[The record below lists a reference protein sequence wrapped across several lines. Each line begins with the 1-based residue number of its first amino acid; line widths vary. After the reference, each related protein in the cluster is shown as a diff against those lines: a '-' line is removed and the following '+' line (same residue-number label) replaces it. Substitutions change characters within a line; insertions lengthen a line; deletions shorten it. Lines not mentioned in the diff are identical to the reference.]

1 LTASAIYLHI
11 GAPKTGTSF
20 LQRMIWLNK
29 EELRAQGFFFPP
41 GNRRMQFDAVAD
53 LRGGI
58 WADKE
63 LAATWD
69 LVVERAHLN
78 EGVALI
84 SEELLCGTPPEQIER
99 IVTSLAPIPVHV
111 IHAARDFA
119 RQVPAEWQQSLR
131 ARSSITYEDYLD
143 RLRDEPE
150 QAFWQVQDPV
160 KVHRRWGEFLEP
172 GRFHVLTVPPPGSDP
187 KLLWQRFCSIVGFDP
202 DVPNAPEGMQNPS
215 LGLAEAEL
223 LRRFNDRIGDRFP
236 MRDRY
241 IRVVR
246 DNLMRDGLFTAPS
259 PGKIGVPAPY
269 VPWVTERSQQ
279 MVDELAAL
287 AAEVDVVGDPADLA
301 ANIVDAVRLP
311 SEISDAELLEAALD
325 AWVRQHEVIE
335 QRMDER
341 AQRRAEEEAA
351 HQAPPPAPA
360 PLPARV
366 RGAIARRLR
375 G

>member
-1 LTASAIYLHI
+1 MTASAIYLHI

-41 GNRRMQFDAVAD
+41 GSRRMQFDAVSD

-58 WADKE
+58 WSE
-63 LAATWD
+63 NQLSATWD

-78 EGVALI
+78 EGVAVV
-84 SEELLCGTPPEQIER
+84 SEELLCGSPPEVIER

-111 IHAARDFA
+111 VHAARDFA
-119 RQVPAEWQQSLR
+119 RQVPAEWQQWLR
-131 ARSSITYEDYLD
+131 SRSTTTYELYLD
-143 RLRDEPE
+143 RLRDVPD
-150 QAFWQVQDPV
+150 QSFWQTQDPT
-160 KVHRRWGEFLEP
+160 KAYARWAPFLEP
-172 GRFHVLTVPPPGSDP
+172 GHFHVLTVPPPGADP

-202 DVPNAPEGMQNPS
+202 DVPHAPPGMQNPS

-223 LRRFNDRIGDRFP
+223 LRRFNVAIGDRFP

-246 DNLMRDGLFTAPS
+246 DNLMRDALFTAPE
-259 PGKIGVPAPY
+259 PQRIGVPAPY
-269 VPWVTERSQQ
+269 VEWVRERSQQ
-279 MVDELAAL
+279 MVDDLSAL
-287 AAEVDVVGDPADLA
+287 AAAGEVDVVGSPEELA
-301 ANIVDAVRLP
+301 ANVVDAVRLP
-311 SEISDAELLEAALD
+311 SELSDGELLDAAIA
-325 AWVRQHEVIE
+325 AWIRQHEVIE

-341 AQRRAEEEAA
+341 DARRAERESA
-351 HQAPPPAPA
+351 PPAP
-360 PLPARV
+360 PASFPRRV
-366 RGAIARRLR
+366 RGALARRLR